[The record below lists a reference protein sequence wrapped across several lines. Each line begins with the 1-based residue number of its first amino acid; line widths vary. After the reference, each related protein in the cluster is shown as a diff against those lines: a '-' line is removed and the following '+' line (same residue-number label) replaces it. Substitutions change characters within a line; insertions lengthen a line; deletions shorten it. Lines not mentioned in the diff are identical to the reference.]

1 MEMRKV
7 ILVPIL
13 ILMVAAAGCLFKP
26 PAEVK
31 FSVDK
36 TVVSPGD
43 TIHLIV
49 FVNNTGKV
57 GLTGA
62 TLILKSEDFRI
73 LQEPQFPQVLPV
85 GDSVQLVWILQAP
98 LKPGIYDLKV
108 SLELN
113 DELKRIWTGFYG
125 QFRIKVSIEAPA
137 VSPLEVEITSPNV
150 TTGGSVTKL
159 EVSIRNTAELDVSI
173 DDVSITL
180 LPGMEVVN
188 HTAIPVKL
196 GAGKATSVYYWVRVP
211 YAYRE
216 GYISTLVEYAVGDSK
231 RSLVKSAFIK
241 VIWRPWTESEATLRE
256 AYKNNYQWLYG
267 RFLVDE
273 YWVEKYNSTP
283 LFDSAGLREVALPV
297 VNSSESEVEAAWK
310 LYEWVKANYRIGG
323 NTTTLNT
330 MEMLNKSTLSVTE
343 AQLLLTGL
351 LKSVSIPARVV
362 SLYNGTDCTINPMT
376 EFYTADG
383 WYVVDFRQ
391 GIVGSVDEFVASRR
405 FPKVYQLVTED
416 GYRIVAHSP
425 QDMVGHEH
433 VDVTPYFLI
442 DLQERMLR
450 VVSQKVKPELRSKLN
465 LIMEGLDENEALYA
479 MFLFSAAPDDE
490 LNNVLEK
497 YSVKEIQET
506 IKPIYDFY
514 WGVPW
519 SWDFSKYWVIFREGL
534 P

>member
-1 MEMRKV
+1 MRRNV
-7 ILVPIL
+7 IVALL
-13 ILMVAAAGCLFKP
+13 IFIIGASGCLFKP
-26 PAEVK
+26 PAEVQ

-36 TVVSPGD
+36 TVVNPGD

-62 TLILKSEDFRI
+62 TLIIKSEDFKI

-85 GDSVQLVWILQAP
+85 GKSIQLVWILQAP
-98 LKPGIYDLKV
+98 TRPGVYDLKV

-113 DELKRIWTGFYG
+113 DELKRTWTGFYS
-125 QFRIKVSIEAPA
+125 QFRITVSTEVPATSPIE
-137 VSPLEVEITSPNV
+137 VKITSPNL
-150 TTGGSVTKL
+150 TTGGSITKVK
-159 EVSIRNTAELDVSI
+159 VSIRNTADLDVSI
-173 DDVSITL
+173 DDVSLTL

-188 HTAIPVKL
+188 HTEVPVKL
-196 GAGKATSVYYWVRVP
+196 GAGKTASVYYWIRAP

-216 GYISTLVEYAVGDSK
+216 GYISALVKYTVGDSK
-231 RSLVKSAFIK
+231 RSLAKSAFIK
-241 VIWRPWTESEATLRE
+241 VIWRPWTESEAVLKE
-256 AYKNNYQWLYG
+256 AYRNNYQWLYG

-273 YWVEKYNSTP
+273 YWVKKYNSTP
-283 LFDSAGLREVALPV
+283 LFESAELRKVALPI
-297 VNSSESEVEAAWK
+297 VNSSDSEVEAAQK
-310 LYEWVKANYRIGG
+310 LYEWVKASYKIGG

-330 MEMLNKSTLSVTE
+330 GEMLNKSTLSVTE

-351 LKSVSIPARVV
+351 LKSVNIPARVV
-362 SLYNGTDCTINPMT
+362 TLYNGTDCTINPIT

-383 WYVVDFRQ
+383 WDVIDVRQ
-391 GIVGSVDEFVASRR
+391 GIVGSVDEFIASRR
-405 FPKVYQLVTED
+405 FPRIYQLVTEN
-416 GYRIVAHSP
+416 GYRIVAQAP
-425 QDMVGHEH
+425 QEMSGHEH

-442 DLQERMLR
+442 DLQDRLFKQ
-450 VVSQKVKPELRSKLN
+450 VSQKVKPELRSKLS
-465 LIMEGLDENEALYA
+465 LVMDGLDENEALYTL
-479 MFLFSAAPDDE
+479 FLFSAAPSDE
-490 LNNVLEK
+490 LNSVLEK

-519 SWDFSKYWVIFREGL
+519 SWDFGKYWRIFMEGL